1 MYCKMRFDTMKVGEE
16 AAWLTVTKV
25 ITMLINMV
33 ITMFLSRFRTLTEYG
48 TYSQIY
54 LIATIATSIF
64 VLGLPASLN
73 YFLNRTEDKICR
85 QEFLSVYFTFGSLL
99 GIIIAILL
107 LVLYPFVVKYFN
119 NNMLFTYKFA
129 VLLLPWISIFNNSVD
144 NLFIAY
150 HKTAYLMLYRL
161 LYSIMLFITVVLF
174 ALNNG
179 NFYTYMIIYISVQT
193 IFVIGLYYA
202 AYRMSGKLNI
212 LIKKNLIIEILQYCI
227 PLGIAAIVSTLNI
240 ELDKL
245 MIGRFYS
252 TDAMAVYTN
261 VSKELPINL
270 LTVAVTTVML
280 PKMVSLIG
288 KNKKQEAIE
297 AWGVSIELS
306 AVVLCFACMILFVF
320 SDIVINILYSAKYLE
335 GNNIFKVY
343 VITSLVK
350 ITSWGIVL
358 NATNNTKL
366 VLKTSVITLL
376 INVVLNFLLLKLFGM
391 IGAAV
396 ATLISEFFGI
406 ALKLF
411 YTANVIGYKYKDVIP
426 WKKIGQIL
434 FINVLLGVIVYI
446 LNMLFS
452 NNIQNL
458 YIRSCICVGM
468 SFIIYFSLMQ
478 KKLKMLWLK
487 LNDV

>member
-1 MYCKMRFDTMKVGEE
+1 
-16 AAWLTVTKV
+16 
-25 ITMLINMV
+25 
-33 ITMFLSRFRTLTEYG
+33 
-48 TYSQIY
+48 
-54 LIATIATSIF
+54 
-64 VLGLPASLN
+64 
-73 YFLNRTEDKICR
+73 
-85 QEFLSVYFTFGSLL
+85 
-99 GIIIAILL
+99 
-107 LVLYPFVVKYFN
+107 
-119 NNMLFTYKFA
+119 MLFTYKFA
-129 VLLLPWISIFNNSVD
+129 VLLLPWISIFNNSAD

-161 LYSIMLFITVVLF
+161 LYSIMLLITVVLF

-179 NFYTYMIIYISVQT
+179 NFYTYMIIYIAVQT

-350 ITSWGIVL
+350 ITSWGIVSKC
-358 NATNNTKL
+358 NK
-366 VLKTSVITLL
+366 
-376 INVVLNFLLLKLFGM
+376 
-391 IGAAV
+391 
-396 ATLISEFFGI
+396 
-406 ALKLF
+406 
-411 YTANVIGYKYKDVIP
+411 
-426 WKKIGQIL
+426 
-434 FINVLLGVIVYI
+434 
-446 LNMLFS
+446 
-452 NNIQNL
+452 
-458 YIRSCICVGM
+458 
-468 SFIIYFSLMQ
+468 
-478 KKLKMLWLK
+478 
-487 LNDV
+487 

>member
-1 MYCKMRFDTMKVGEE
+1 
-16 AAWLTVTKV
+16 
-25 ITMLINMV
+25 ML
-33 ITMFLSRFRTLTEYG
+33 L
-48 TYSQIY
+48 
-54 LIATIATSIF
+54 
-64 VLGLPASLN
+64 
-73 YFLNRTEDKICR
+73 
-85 QEFLSVYFTFGSLL
+85 
-99 GIIIAILL
+99 
-107 LVLYPFVVKYFN
+107 
-119 NNMLFTYKFA
+119 
-129 VLLLPWISIFNNSVD
+129 
-144 NLFIAY
+144 
-150 HKTAYLMLYRL
+150 
-161 LYSIMLFITVVLF
+161 ITVVLF
-174 ALNNG
+174 ASNNG
-179 NFYTYMIIYISVQT
+179 NFYTYMIIYIAVQT

-320 SDIVINILYSAKYLE
+320 SDIIINVLYSAKYLE

-406 ALKLF
+406 ALKLY

-468 SFIIYFSLMQ
+468 SIIIYFSLMQ